1 MVSIKARREALARGE
16 GNHGNDAH
24 RHSGTARRQDH
35 RLDGKS
41 QRRTI
46 PGRRGQDTLK
56 RADAE
61 QIVCEPFLRFRLE
74 RIALIVFFSCSTL
87 SSSLVTAQAQP
98 GPGQVNACNFLTS
111 LLNTSIYLLVETRGS
126 QIANVASDN
135 LLAYNALIALC
146 RGVYPGW
153 GQGINASI
161 TGHCCKHGYDNM
173 HEATFGKPISL
184 PIPAANTYNVT
195 DRFPSG
201 PWKIY
206 YENHNGTGFLSDAQ
220 YGDVAAYNVL
230 ELERE
235 GNHAAALHELT
246 LLNWMYDGHGI
257 QDDVFRFSTKPE
269 EHGIYQTFKSALYV
283 LALAKTHQKIS
294 SELVWTLRSMQGSDG
309 GFYTGYDINGSHS
322 MTQENVETTSIA
334 MFAIRS
340 TPGWIKRDR
349 GYVAFANLTI
359 TPPDNGF
366 VQVHPNFGN
375 DDVWTHNFTTTAVF
389 DNRTLIG
396 NQTLTLDPGDY
407 ANLPQ
412 WRLNV
417 TLDPYIPH
425 TITVTYGNATEVH
438 RFPALLTKSCSWY
451 ECYGSIGFAP
461 APVLLTALPL
471 TALLLAAV
479 FLY

>member
-1 MVSIKARREALARGE
+1 
-16 GNHGNDAH
+16 
-24 RHSGTARRQDH
+24 
-35 RLDGKS
+35 
-41 QRRTI
+41 
-46 PGRRGQDTLK
+46 
-56 RADAE
+56 
-61 QIVCEPFLRFRLE
+61 
-74 RIALIVFFSCSTL
+74 
-87 SSSLVTAQAQP
+87 
-98 GPGQVNACNFLTS
+98 
-111 LLNTSIYLLVETRGS
+111 
-126 QIANVASDN
+126 
-135 LLAYNALIALC
+135 
-146 RGVYPGW
+146 
-153 GQGINASI
+153 
-161 TGHCCKHGYDNM
+161 M
-173 HEATFGKPISL
+173 HEATFGIPISL
-184 PIPAANTYNVT
+184 PIRAANTYNVT

-235 GNHAAALHELT
+235 GNHTVALRELS

-269 EHGIYQTFKSALYV
+269 EHGIYQTFKSALYM
-283 LALAKTHQKIS
+283 LTLAKTGQKIPS
-294 SELVWTLRSMQGSDG
+294 GLVSTLRSMQGPDG

-322 MTQENVETTSIA
+322 VTQENVETTSIA

-340 TPGWIKRDR
+340 TPGWIKNEFL
-349 GYVAFANLTI
+349 GPMAYANLTI
-359 TPPDNGF
+359 ILPDKGLIR
-366 VQVHPNFGN
+366 VHPNFGN
-375 DDVWTHNFTTTAVF
+375 EIWTHEFTAAAIF

-438 RFPALLTKSCSWY
+438 RFPALLTKSCSWF

-461 APVLLTALPL
+461 VPVLLTALPL

-479 FLY
+479 FLYRRRSSRRSIPKRKDTDALNDSRRT

>member
-1 MVSIKARREALARGE
+1 M
-16 GNHGNDAH
+16 
-24 RHSGTARRQDH
+24 
-35 RLDGKS
+35 
-41 QRRTI
+41 
-46 PGRRGQDTLK
+46 
-56 RADAE
+56 
-61 QIVCEPFLRFRLE
+61 
-74 RIALIVFFSCSTL
+74 CS
-87 SSSLVTAQAQP
+87 SPATAQVQP
-98 GPGQVNACNFLTS
+98 GQGQVSACYFLTS
-111 LLNTSIYLLVETRGS
+111 LLNTTLYLLVETRGS
-126 QIANVASDN
+126 HIANVASDN
-135 LLAYNALIALC
+135 LLASNVLINLC
-146 RGVYPGW
+146 NKWAPGW
-153 GQGINASI
+153 GQGINESI
-161 TGHCCKHGYDNM
+161 TAHCCSRGYDNM
-173 HEATFGKPISL
+173 HEATFGIPISL
-184 PIPAANTYNVT
+184 PIRAANTYNVT

-235 GNHAAALHELT
+235 GNHTVALRELS

-283 LALAKTHQKIS
+283 LALAKTGQKIPS
-294 SELVWTLRSMQGSDG
+294 GLVSTLRSMQGPDG
-309 GFYTGYDINGSHS
+309 GFYTRYDINGSHS

-396 NQTLTLDPGDY
+396 NQTLTLDPRDY

-417 TLDPYIPH
+417 TLDPYVPH
-425 TITVTYGNATEVH
+425 TITVPYGNATEANRV
-438 RFPALLTKSCSWY
+438 PPLLTKSCSWY

-471 TALLLAAV
+471 TALLLAAL
-479 FLY
+479 FLYRRSRRSDPQEEKNPRHPNHSRRA